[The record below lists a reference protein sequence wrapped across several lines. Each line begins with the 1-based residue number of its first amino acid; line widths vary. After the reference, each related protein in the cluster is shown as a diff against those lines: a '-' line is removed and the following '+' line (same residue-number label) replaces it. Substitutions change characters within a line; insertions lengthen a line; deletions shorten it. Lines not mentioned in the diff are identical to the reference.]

1 MFHFSLTYILVSK
14 HKQTMKNLSVEIADF
29 PRIRKAKELKD
40 VWERINIDRDFQFK
54 KYHKLFTGLDPV
66 DSDDPQT
73 TIECM
78 DRAVNFINKNLDL
91 KEGEN
96 EGNAEAVNDLINDL
110 QDERFRNTL
119 ISILKSMLHRFRYS
133 EKDQSKKLFLIS

>member
-1 MFHFSLTYILVSK
+1 MLVSK

-40 VWERINIDRDFQFK
+40 VWEHINIDRDFQFK

-96 EGNAEAVNDLINDL
+96 EENAEAVNDLINDL